1 MNVYRIISLVTL
13 ALFIA
18 SCGYKSDLYLPK
30 EKQSNS
36 IAGKQTDEKQRE
48 SDDTNGQ
55 QEQN

>member
-1 MNVYRIISLVTL
+1 MSVYRIISLVIL

-30 EKQSNS
+30 EKPAKSV
-36 IAGKQTDEKQRE
+36 AGQKTDEKQQE
-48 SDDTNGQ
+48 TNDANGQ